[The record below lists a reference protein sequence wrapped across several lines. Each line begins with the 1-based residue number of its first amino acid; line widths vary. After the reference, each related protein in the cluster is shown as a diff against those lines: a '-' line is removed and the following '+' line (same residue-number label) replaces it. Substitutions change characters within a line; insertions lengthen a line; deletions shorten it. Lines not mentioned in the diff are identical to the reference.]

1 MNKKYKPVKMSSIGG
16 EKTDVLS
23 FETSR
28 QK

>member
-1 MNKKYKPVKMSSIGG
+1 MNKKYKPVKMRIIEGK
-16 EKTDVLS
+16 KTDVLS